1 MSYEELFTRYGCR
14 SDAGRVEIRGYF
26 IRPDK
31 LTIDRIGHYD
41 KSAAWAIQE
50 AQSAID
56 QLTAYRKGLA
66 DRYNQLTT
74 APYKL
79 RLEFERHRQYKGN
92 VFYYIRIVRT
102 YEDGTK
108 VDELSETYKGSERRA
123 AFARFE
129 ELKKQRPGIEIMVDI
144 EKARWEL

>member
-1 MSYEELFTRYGCR
+1 MSYESMFTRWGTR
-14 SDAGRVEIRGYF
+14 SDEGRVELRGYF

-31 LTIDRIGHYD
+31 LTQDKIGYYD
-41 KSAAWAIQE
+41 QTAARLIEE
-50 AQSAID
+50 AQAAID

-79 RLEFERHRQYKGN
+79 RLEFERHRQYQGK
-92 VFYYIRIVRT
+92 VHYYIRIVRT

-108 VDELSETYKGSERRA
+108 INELSETYKGTERRD

-129 ELKKQRPGIEIMVDI
+129 QLKKQRPGIEILVDT
-144 EKARWEL
+144 EKARWEK